1 MKTSKYTPGPWKIG
15 EIKEFLLNHKNREIV
30 AEDGKIGLVYGTTDE
45 DCKANAEL
53 IATAPE
59 MLELLRELYD
69 FRLHL
74 NVILKPEQH
83 KKALKETKALL
94 DKLDK

>member
-1 MKTSKYTPGPWKIG
+1 MKTSKHILGPWEVG
-15 EIKEFLLNHKNREIV
+15 EVKEFLLDCKSQEII
-30 AEDGKIGLVYGTTDE
+30 AEDGKIGLAYGTTDE

-53 IATAPE
+53 MAAAPE

-74 NVILKPEQH
+74 SVILKPEQH

-94 DKLDK
+94 DRLD